1 MPFCAALF
9 SYFTCGKTYCS
20 LGTPFHMIFSMDH
33 FTGNKF
39 AIFNYAARLPGGYVD
54 VDRFSFVLR

>member
-1 MPFCAALF
+1 
-9 SYFTCGKTYCS
+9 
-20 LGTPFHMIFSMDH
+20 MIFSMDH